1 MWPKPLEVKG
11 VFAGIHL
18 TVSLVAFS
26 FRKDFA
32 LKAIRKQEQPTIS
45 LSQIYEKK
53 NSQKL

>member
-32 LKAIRKQEQPTIS
+32 LKAIRKQEQPTNS

>member
-32 LKAIRKQEQPTIS
+32 LKAIRKQEQPTHS